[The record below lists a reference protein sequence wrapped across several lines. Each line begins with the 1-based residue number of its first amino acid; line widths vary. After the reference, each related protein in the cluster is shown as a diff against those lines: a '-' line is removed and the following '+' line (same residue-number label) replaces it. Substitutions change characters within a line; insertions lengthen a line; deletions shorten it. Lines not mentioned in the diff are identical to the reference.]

1 MENDRQQEIAEC
13 MLDQEEI
20 WKISAKKELKEIG
33 HTADECE
40 KIVQDFQYILLFCRD
55 YPDYD
60 PINDTFFF
68 PMAPTRYM
76 YNRNKFIEGFTKITN
91 DMSPIEKKVAKACKL
106 KEDDFYHFDLLQD
119 SIKKLGLAP
128 QATFEFMAFL
138 YHYVRQMNEDD
149 IRCGEKLE
157 RMSEAVKNSGK
168 EEKITMTITVGK
180 DKFEFTNSYF
190 LKEYL
195 SLQHEDGSDYM
206 NIVQYG
212 EKGATPRGIQY
223 LFIKNLLTYLPY
235 TIKKDKGIKYTQLE
249 RDFSLCALHLCG
261 FLRTDNE
268 EEVEIICTR
277 DNNATFDKLMR
288 DFDGKNYKI
297 RHWLLL

>member
-1 MENDRQQEIAEC
+1 
-13 MLDQEEI
+13 
-20 WKISAKKELKEIG
+20 
-33 HTADECE
+33 
-40 KIVQDFQYILLFCRD
+40 
-55 YPDYD
+55 
-60 PINDTFFF
+60 
-68 PMAPTRYM
+68 
-76 YNRNKFIEGFTKITN
+76 
-91 DMSPIEKKVAKACKL
+91 
-106 KEDDFYHFDLLQD
+106 
-119 SIKKLGLAP
+119 
-128 QATFEFMAFL
+128 
-138 YHYVRQMNEDD
+138 
-149 IRCGEKLE
+149 
-157 RMSEAVKNSGK
+157 MSEAVKNSDK

-195 SLQHEDGSDYM
+195 SLQHEDDSDYM
-206 NIVQYG
+206 NIVQFG

-268 EEVEIICTR
+268 EEVEIICTK

-297 RHWLLL
+297 KHWLLL